1 MPLTIE
7 RELIESAQLGGMGL
21 ERLIAAVWPD
31 AYRIAL
37 CIVRDVGFAE
47 DAAQEACASIARS
60 LPKLKDTGAFRSW
73 AYKVIVNHAITAARR
88 RPRTEALDVAVEQGA
103 YVDRSDALD
112 LYKAL
117 AALPPV
123 QRAAIVLRY
132 YADLSSAEI
141 AAATGLPASTVR
153 FHLMLARRRLRKVLS
168 ITYVPR
174 EIVPDV

>member
-1 MPLTIE
+1 MLQSS
-7 RELIESAQLGGMGL
+7 REG
-21 ERLIAAVWPD
+21 
-31 AYRIAL
+31 Y
-37 CIVRDVGFAE
+37 
-47 DAAQEACASIARS
+47 
-60 LPKLKDTGAFRSW
+60 
-73 AYKVIVNHAITAARR
+73 
-88 RPRTEALDVAVEQGA
+88 

-153 FHLMLARRRLRKVLS
+153 FHLMLARRKLRKVLS

-174 EIVPDV
+174 EMTPDI